1 MGYTKYS
8 FDRNYFK
15 EINTEEKAYWLGFIA
30 ADGCVSAKMNSIRVD
45 LKSSDVEH
53 LEKLRTSI
61 SGNQPIAVAHQGAS
75 CYMDMNSKQMAED
88 LFQLGVTPNKSL
100 TLDIKFDLIPKELI
114 HHFIRGYFDGDGS
127 INYYT
132 RPPYWYDEWE
142 LSFISTEK
150 VLLKI
155 QEYLGIS
162 RKLFSCGKNYRFC
175 YKSKKDIEKVLKYMY
190 DGAIIYLERKYE
202 KVLDFL
208 KPSETTK
215 EQPQVNT

>member
-1 MGYTKYS
+1 
-8 FDRNYFK
+8 
-15 EINTEEKAYWLGFIA
+15 
-30 ADGCVSAKMNSIRVD
+30 
-45 LKSSDVEH
+45 
-53 LEKLRTSI
+53 
-61 SGNQPIAVAHQGAS
+61 
-75 CYMDMNSKQMAED
+75 MDMNSKQMAED

-190 DGAIIYLERKYE
+190 DGATIYLERKYE

-215 EQPQVNT
+215 EQP

>member
-45 LKSSDVEH
+45 LKSSDAEH

-61 SGNQPIAVAHQGAS
+61 SGNQPIAVAHRGAS

-100 TLDIKFDLIPKELI
+100 TLDIKFDLIPEELI

-190 DGAIIYLERKYE
+190 DGATIYLERKYE